1 MLGPM
6 RAVVITRPGGPEV
19 LDLAEVPDPI
29 PGPGELLVRVRAA
42 ALNRADLL
50 QRRGLYPAPAGV
62 PEKIPGLEFAGEVEA
77 CDSRAEGFRPG
88 DRVMG
93 ILGGGGQAER
103 VTLHHRLCMAVPAS
117 LTWEQAASIP
127 ETFLTA
133 YDALYL
139 RGRLAAGENVLIQA
153 AGSGVG
159 IAAFQLTRAGGAN
172 AIGLAR
178 TAEKRRRLEAGGL
191 APVMDPADRNAAKQI
206 VRAAAGRGV
215 DLILDLVGAGAW
227 PLHARVLRER
237 GRVVVIGLLSGS
249 RCEIDLG
256 LLMRKRATL
265 TGSVLRSRPL
275 EEKAALTHEFAG
287 RMLPL
292 FSRGDLRTWIDRSL
306 PLHQVNEAHALM
318 ERNENLGKI
327 VLTLEDD

>member
-1 MLGPM
+1 MLGAM

-19 LDLAEVPDPI
+19 LELAEVPDPV
-29 PGPGELLVRVRAA
+29 PGPEELLVRVRTAG
-42 ALNRADLL
+42 LNRADLL

-62 PEKIPGLEFAGEVEA
+62 PAEIPGLEFAGEVEA
-77 CDSRAEGFRPG
+77 CGPGATACRPG

-103 VTLHHRLCMAVPAS
+103 IALHQRLCMPVPAS
-117 LTWEQAASIP
+117 LTWEQAAAVP
-127 ETFLTA
+127 EAFLTA
-133 YDALYL
+133 YDALFVQ
-139 RGRLAAGENVLIQA
+139 GRLAAGEHVVVQA

-159 IAAFQLTRAGGAN
+159 IAALQLAFVGGAR

-178 TAEKRRRLEAGGL
+178 TAEKRRRLEEGGL
-191 APVMDPADRNAAKQI
+191 APILDPADERVADRVIGATS
-206 VRAAAGRGV
+206 GRGV
-215 DLILDLVGAGAW
+215 DLILDLVGAAAW
-227 PLHARVLRER
+227 PLHARLLRER
-237 GRVVVIGLLSGS
+237 GRVVVIGLLGGP

-265 TGSVLRSRPL
+265 VGSVLRSRSL
-275 EEKAALTHEFAG
+275 EEKAALSAEFAR

-292 FSRGDLRTWIDRSL
+292 FAHGELRAWIDRSL
-306 PLHQVNEAHALM
+306 PVHEVREAHAIM

-327 VLTLEDD
+327 VLTFEDM